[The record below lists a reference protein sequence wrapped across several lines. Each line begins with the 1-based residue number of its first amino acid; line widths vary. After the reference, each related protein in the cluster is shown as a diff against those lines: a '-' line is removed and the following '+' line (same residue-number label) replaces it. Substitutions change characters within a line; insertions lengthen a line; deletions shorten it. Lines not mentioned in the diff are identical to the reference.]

1 VSWSLWSLSPDRVHW
16 MEVGSGMLKAEA
28 EQAAVQRMDYAR
40 RHNFDGVFLALPEGR
55 QPGFEHVPH
64 PVTVTAPPPDV
75 TPEDRKPEP
84 EPAPQVDHAAE
95 ALRVLSQYAAG
106 QRDRRLLPD
115 HLAVAQVH
123 ATLALV
129 DAVKAL
135 RWSP

>member
-40 RHNFDGVFLALPEGR
+40 AHSFDGVFLALPEGR
-55 QPGFEHVPH
+55 QPGPEHVPH
-64 PVTVTAPPPDV
+64 PVTVTVPPDDVPV
-75 TPEDRKPEP
+75 TPEPTP
-84 EPAPQVDHAAE
+84 VNHAAE
-95 ALRVLSQYAAG
+95 A
-106 QRDRRLLPD
+106 RRLIEESRKRAYDGKGPV
-115 HLAVAQVH
+115 LAEAQVH